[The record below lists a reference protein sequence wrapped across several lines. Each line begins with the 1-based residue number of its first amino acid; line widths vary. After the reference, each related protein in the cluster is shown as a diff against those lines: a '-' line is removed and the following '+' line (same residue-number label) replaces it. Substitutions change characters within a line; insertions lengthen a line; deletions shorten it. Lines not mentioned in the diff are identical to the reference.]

1 MLEYLLI
8 ILSVALFGVQHS
20 GLSALRVK
28 NRIIDRFGKEGYAT
42 IFNITS
48 IVTFGLAFL
57 SMWYWDW
64 FYFLT
69 SPELIQPLL
78 FISGMI
84 LLIAG
89 VAVTIAASRVI
100 SVSTVADM
108 RTDRMPELITD
119 GIYAR
124 VRHPLYLA
132 TLLLFV
138 ALMAI
143 YPFPQVIVF
152 SISLSVYILIGA
164 YLEEVKLIDH
174 YGQSYLDYRKQAGF
188 LLPHIRKG

>member
-8 ILSVALFGVQHS
+8 IVSVALFGIQHS

-48 IVTFGLAFL
+48 FVTFGLAFL

-69 SPELIQPLL
+69 SPQLIQPLL
-78 FISGMI
+78 FMFGVV

-124 VRHPLYLA
+124 IRHPLYLA

-138 ALMAI
+138 ALAI
-143 YPFPQVIVF
+143 YPFTQVIVF
-152 SISLSVYILIGA
+152 SLSLSVYILIGA
-164 YLEEVKLIDH
+164 YLEELKLIEH

-188 LLPHIRKG
+188 LLPHVRNG

>member
-8 ILSVALFGVQHS
+8 ILAVAIFGVQHS

-69 SPELIQPLL
+69 RPELIQPLL
-78 FISGMI
+78 FISGVV

-143 YPFPQVIVF
+143 YPFAQVIIF
-152 SISLSVYILIGA
+152 TTALCVYTVIGA
-164 YLEEVKLIDH
+164 FLEERKLVTH
-174 YGQSYLDYRKQAGF
+174 YGQDYIEYKKQAGF
-188 LLPHIRKG
+188 LLPRLR

>member
-8 ILSVALFGVQHS
+8 ILFVALFGIQHS

-28 NRIIDRFGKEGYAT
+28 NRIIDRFGNEGYAT

-48 IVTFGLAFL
+48 FVTFGLAFL

-69 SPELIQPLL
+69 NPELIQPLL
-78 FISGMI
+78 FIFGVV

-124 VRHPLYLA
+124 VRHPLLSYIV
-132 TLLLFV
+132 TLCCIDGNL
-138 ALMAI
+138 
-143 YPFPQVIVF
+143 
-152 SISLSVYILIGA
+152 SLSSGNSILHFTRC
-164 YLEEVKLIDH
+164 LHSDWSV
-174 YGQSYLDYRKQAGF
+174 S
-188 LLPHIRKG
+188 